1 MRALLLSGGMDS
13 IALAFWKRPEIAITI
28 DYGQRA
34 AEAEVTA
41 ARQVARELGIQHE
54 VIAIDCTAI
63 GSGDM
68 AGSIALEIAP
78 VPEWWPFRNQLLV
91 TFAAARGLVLGVTEI
106 MTGSVAS
113 DGSHADGRPGFYQAM
128 DAVTSL
134 QEGGIRVTAPAL
146 DMTTPE
152 LVRQSGVPREILAWA
167 HSCHTGNLACG
178 NCRGC
183 VKHYQVTKD
192 VYGVAY

>member
-13 IALAFWKRPEIAITI
+13 VALAFWKRPEIAITI

-54 VIAIDCTAI
+54 VIAIDCTSI

-68 AGSIALEIAP
+68 AGSNALEIAP

-113 DGSHADGRPGFYQAM
+113 DGTHADGRPGFYQAL
-128 DAVTSL
+128 DAVTSF

-146 DMTTPE
+146 GMTTTE
-152 LVRQSGVPREILAWA
+152 LVRLSGVPRQILAWA

-178 NCRGC
+178 QCRGC
-183 VKHYQVTKD
+183 VKHYKVTKE

>member
-1 MRALLLSGGMDS
+1 MRAVLLSGGMDS

-28 DYGQRA
+28 NYGQSA
-34 AEAEVTA
+34 ADAEVSA
-41 ARQVARELGIQHE
+41 ARQVAGELGMRHE
-54 VIAIDCTAI
+54 VINIDCTPI

-68 AGSIALEIAP
+68 AGNDALDIAP

-91 TFAAARGLVLGVTEI
+91 TFAAARGLVLGVAEI

-113 DGSHADGRPGFYQAM
+113 DGSHADGRLGFYQAI
-128 DAVTSL
+128 DAVTAF

-146 DMTTPE
+146 SMTTPE
-152 LVRQSGVPREILAWA
+152 LIRQSGVPREILAWA
-167 HSCHTGNLACG
+167 HSCHTGNFACG
-178 NCRGC
+178 HCRGC

>member
-41 ARQVARELGIQHE
+41 ARQVTHELGIQHE

-68 AGSIALEIAP
+68 AGSNALEIAP

-113 DGSHADGRPGFYQAM
+113 DGSHADGRQGFYQAM
-128 DAVTSL
+128 DAVTSF

-178 NCRGC
+178 HCRGC